1 MHFDSWQEFWA
12 MGGYGLFVW
21 LAFGVSIL
29 ALLILSVDSLL
40 AKRSLLA
47 RVQSE
52 VARKQRIK
60 QAQMAQKAA
69 QQSAPQHSEE
79 MEVERVNES

>member
-1 MHFDSWQEFWA
+1 MHFDSWSAFWA

-29 ALLILSVDSLL
+29 ALVLLIVDSIF
-40 AKRSLLA
+40 A
-47 RVQSE
+47 RRGLFADVLSE

-60 QAQMAQKAA
+60 AAKIEQEYGHQKDAVNA
-69 QQSAPQHSEE
+69 GEKF
-79 MEVERVNES
+79 NES